1 MTGVLVDTSVWID
14 HFKHG
19 NDHLVHLLEQDLVL
33 THPLI
38 IGEIA
43 CGTPPNR
50 LETLADL
57 TSLRQGQQATIRET
71 MALIE
76 SKRLYGLGC
85 GLIDM
90 LLLASTLL
98 TEGVELWT
106 LDKRLNAIA
115 ERVEVRPR
123 CQNSWNLYR
132 W

>member
-19 NDHLVHLLEQDLVL
+19 NESLVHLLEQDLVL

-50 LETLADL
+50 LGTLADL
-57 TSLRQGQQATIRET
+57 AGLRQGQQASVQET

-90 LLLASTLL
+90 LLLASALL
-98 TEGVELWT
+98 TEGAELWT

-115 ERVEVRPR
+115 GRVEVRHRPITH
-123 CQNSWNLYR
+123 
-132 W
+132 